1 MNYFEIVFESP
12 PCYSCAA
19 IFYCFCCYSGKRLEC
34 FQVTY
39 FMIFKPSLSPL
50 QFFLILTLTTCQLLH
65 SSQVWKLCY
74 HPAVSRVRSHLFG
87 QEIIMSCF
95 LCFCFFF
102 LVHTFFFFPPH
113 KRMLL
118 IKICNRPLSNWSPG
132 SGQVSAHN
140 NTLAIASFNHKP
152 NMKRSARLGFLSF
165 LPGVVCACS
174 SRPRESSFIRRLFIR
189 LLINLITCS
198 CACCLAEPP
207 FTLHPEPV
215 LNHSPLLHS
224 HISRSHNYV
233 VNPWTT
239 SKTSNILPNRVRQI
253 KAWLFADYS
262 HRKEPYFQI
271 SVISN
276 VKLQDKFQICCT
288 RSKKKKKKKPSSHLT
303 AGSRSES
310 KS

>member
-1 MNYFEIVFESP
+1 M
-12 PCYSCAA
+12 CA
-19 IFYCFCCYSGKRLEC
+19 R
-34 FQVTY
+34 
-39 FMIFKPSLSPL
+39 
-50 QFFLILTLTTCQLLH
+50 
-65 SSQVWKLCY
+65 
-74 HPAVSRVRSHLFG
+74 
-87 QEIIMSCF
+87 
-95 LCFCFFF
+95 
-102 LVHTFFFFPPH
+102 
-113 KRMLL
+113 
-118 IKICNRPLSNWSPG
+118 
-132 SGQVSAHN
+132 
-140 NTLAIASFNHKP
+140 
-152 NMKRSARLGFLSF
+152 
-165 LPGVVCACS
+165 ACS

-224 HISRSHNYV
+224 HISHSHNYV

-276 VKLQDKFQICCT
+276 VKLQDNVQICCT
-288 RSKKKKKKKPSSHLT
+288 RSKKKKRAPTWLQEEIWVQILNDYACIYVNHQFC
-303 AGSRSES
+303 AGSLWFWKTTHNCIRCSI
-310 KS
+310 